1 VGVGV
6 GVVNEMSDFTSGVG
20 VAHGGT
26 FGVGLGT
33 GVAATLGS
41 TMFSESGFDS
51 AMAVD
56 VACCWAKEPVS
67 IQVS

>member
-1 VGVGV
+1 
-6 GVVNEMSDFTSGVG
+6 MSDFTSGVG
-20 VAHGGT
+20 VARGGT

-51 AMAVD
+51 ATAVD